1 MTWLRESGDTDMWK
15 LIVSEGETQ
24 HGPDWTWLD
33 LSSRNAMD
41 KLAGV
46 QSYTPPELTAK
57 IEELQATLPRDKVA
71 FYNRALGSY
80 EAFGLNRNGDGFA
93 RDELLAKHATFV
105 ENAHYFKHHVN
116 KDPALSRGR
125 PVASAFN
132 DRTEM
137 VDLIIVADMDK
148 CAEQIQALESGRRV
162 PTSMG
167 AKVAFDTC
175 TICDNKAKTR
185 EDYCQHVHKLANAP
199 YGMRSV
205 LPDGRVCGVMNP
217 NPRFFDI
224 SDVVVGAAPESET
237 LLKVASF
244 GGNMSGAELA
254 EIVGL
259 AKLAGDFGD
268 DKHAAITKRIPGH
281 LEGSPIMRRGLSRMS
296 ESEDSIDPALIDR
309 ARDES
314 GLDGVLRNSAA
325 MGIVLKPEEF
335 SRAAKLGSFSPPTL
349 SEIRASE
356 PMPKKIL
363 TAALDPE
370 VMHLFSGEFEKR
382 SAFMPA
388 LINRIQEAHT
398 KTASKPYFHDGE
410 DVQGRM
416 MYAAY
421 RRSLIEEMPNIGG
434 RDGEYWVMK
443 TAETNSRM
451 FTDCS
456 RSYVAAAFVDDDDVL
471 DKAIDRMR
479 KIAQPFT
486 DVADFGNITGTVAEK
501 LGIEALDSIA
511 VQSLRNAANSTAHR
525 KPGVL
530 Q

>member
-1 MTWLRESGDTDMWK
+1 MWK

-33 LSSRNAMD
+33 LSSRHALD

-46 QSYTPPELTAK
+46 QSYTPPDLAAK
-57 IEELQATLPRDKVA
+57 IEELQATLPHNKVA

-93 RDELLAKHATFV
+93 RDQLLSKHATFV

-132 DRTEM
+132 ERTDM

-148 CAEQIQALESGRRV
+148 CAEQIQALESGKRV

-167 AKVAFDTC
+167 AKVAFDVC
-175 TICDNKAKTR
+175 TICENKAKTR
-185 EDYCQHVHKLANAP
+185 ENYCEHVHKLANAP
-199 YGMRSV
+199 YGMRAV
-205 LPDGRVCGVMNP
+205 LGDGRVCGVMNP

-224 SDVVVGAAPESET
+224 SDVVIGAAPESET

-259 AKLAGDFGD
+259 AKLAGD
-268 DKHAAITKRIPGH
+268 DKHAAITKRLPGN
-281 LEGSPIMRRGLSRMS
+281 LEGSPIMRRGLSRLS
-296 ESEDSIDPALIDR
+296 ESEDSIDPALIAR
-309 ARDES
+309 ARDAT
-314 GLDGVLRNSAA
+314 GFDGVLRNSAA
-325 MGIVLKPEEF
+325 MGIVLKPDEF
-335 SRAAKLGSFSPPTL
+335 SQAAKLGSFSAPSL

-370 VMHLFSGEFEKR
+370 IMNMFAGVFEKR
-382 SAFMPA
+382 SSFMPA
-388 LINRIQEAHT
+388 LINRIQESRT
-398 KTASKPYFHDGE
+398 KTASDRDFGGGE
-410 DVQGRM
+410 DAQARM
-416 MYAAY
+416 MYSAY
-421 RRSLIEEMPNIGG
+421 RRSLLEEMPKIGG
-434 RDGEYWVMK
+434 SEGEYWVMK
-443 TAETNSRM
+443 TADTNSRM

-456 RSYVAAAFVDDDDVL
+456 RSYVASAFLHDDDVL

-479 KIAQPFT
+479 KIAQPSPK
-486 DVADFGNITGTVAEK
+486 VSNLGNVTGTVAEK

-511 VQSLRNAANSTAHR
+511 VQSLS
-525 KPGVL
+525 
-530 Q
+530 

>member
-1 MTWLRESGDTDMWK
+1 MWK

-24 HGPDWTWLD
+24 YGPDWTWLD
-33 LSSRNAMD
+33 MSSRHALD
-41 KLAGV
+41 KLASV
-46 QSYTPPELTAK
+46 QSYTPPELAQK
-57 IEELQATLPRDKVA
+57 IEELQGTLPHNKVA

-93 RDELLAKHATFV
+93 RDELIRKHATFV
-105 ENAHYFKHHVN
+105 DNAHYFKHHVN

-132 DRTEM
+132 DRTDM

-148 CAEQIQALESGRRV
+148 CSEQIQALESGKRV

-167 AKVAFDTC
+167 AKVSFDVC
-175 TICDNKAKTR
+175 TICGHQAKTR
-185 EDYCQHVHKLANAP
+185 DQYCEHVHKLASAP

-205 LPDGRVCGVMNP
+205 LGDGRVCGVMNP

-224 SDVVVGAAPESET
+224 SDVVIGAAPESET

-244 GGNMSGAELA
+244 GGAIGGAEMA
-254 EIVGL
+254 ELIGL
-259 AKLAGDFGD
+259 AKIAGDFED
-268 DKHAAITKRIPGH
+268 NKHAAITKRIPGH
-281 LEGSPIMRRGLSRMS
+281 LEGQPIMRRGLSRMS
-296 ESEDSIDPALIDR
+296 ESEGTIDPAAIDH
-309 ARDES
+309 ARDS
-314 GLDGVLRNSAA
+314 VGFDGVLRNSAA

-363 TAALDPE
+363 TASLDPE
-370 VMHLFSGEFEKR
+370 IVSMFADAFEER

-388 LINRIQEAHT
+388 LLNRIQETRT
-398 KTASKPYFHDGE
+398 KTASYPEYDGSE
-410 DVQGRM
+410 DVQARM

-434 RDGEYWVMK
+434 GEGEYWVMK
-443 TAETNSRM
+443 TAETNSRL

-456 RSYVAAAFVDDDDVL
+456 RSYVASAFIDVDDVL
-471 DKAIDRMR
+471 DKALDRMH

-486 DVADFGNITGTVAEK
+486 GIANFGNVTGTVAEK

-511 VQSLRNAANSTAHR
+511 VQSLRKEANSKGLK

-530 Q
+530 P

>member
-1 MTWLRESGDTDMWK
+1 MWK

-24 HGPDWTWLD
+24 FGPDWTWLD
-33 LSSRNAMD
+33 LKSNHALD
-41 KLAGV
+41 KLASV
-46 QSYTPPELTAK
+46 QSYTPPELANK
-57 IEELQATLPRDKVA
+57 IDELQGTLPHNKVA

-93 RDELLAKHATFV
+93 RDELIAKHATFV

-132 DRTEM
+132 ERTDM

-148 CAEQIQALESGRRV
+148 CAEQIQALESGKRV

-167 AKVAFDTC
+167 AKVAYDVC
-175 TICDNKAKTR
+175 TICGHKAKTR
-185 EDYCQHVHKLANAP
+185 DQYCEHVHKLASAP
-199 YGMRSV
+199 YGMRAV
-205 LPDGRVCGVMNP
+205 LGDGRVCGVMNP

-224 SDVVVGAAPESET
+224 SDVVIGAAPESET

-244 GGNMSGAELA
+244 GGAIGGAEMA
-254 EIVGL
+254 ELIGL
-259 AKLAGDFGD
+259 AKLAGDFED

-296 ESEDSIDPALIDR
+296 EREESMDPALIDR
-309 ARDES
+309 AREIS
-314 GLDGVLRNSAA
+314 GFDGVIRNSAA

-363 TAALDPE
+363 TAALNPE
-370 VMHLFSGEFEKR
+370 VMCMFMDAFEKR
-382 SAFMPA
+382 SSFMPA
-388 LINRIQEAHT
+388 LLNRIQESST
-398 KTASKPYFHDGE
+398 KTASNRQQIDGE
-410 DVQGRM
+410 DVQARK
-416 MYAAY
+416 MYIAY
-421 RRSLIEEMPNIGG
+421 RRSLIEEMPEIGG
-434 RDGEYWVMK
+434 NEGEYWVMK
-443 TAETNSRM
+443 TAETSSRL

-456 RSYVAAAFVDDDDVL
+456 RSYVASAFIDVDDVL
-471 DKAIDRMR
+471 DKALDRMR

-486 DVADFGNITGTVAEK
+486 DAPDFGNVTGTVAEK

-511 VQSLRNAANSTAHR
+511 VQSLS
-525 KPGVL
+525 
-530 Q
+530 